1 MVRKVLEEIHVTQ
14 GRTPGSQKPGPRMPD
29 REAGPQPNLCGTA
42 GSGIVSESVENRPG
56 RHFRA
61 KRWRIEKIRSLLSL
75 QKNKKGRYTRWPRNN
90 QMCAV
95 MAITHA
101 HCSTVGEGPRAWPRP
116 LWLLLLWRLS
126 GESLPSPRS
135 HCTSGNLL
143 RDVGKGRG

>member
-14 GRTPGSQKPGPRMPD
+14 GRTPGSQKPGRRMQD

-42 GSGIVSESVENRPG
+42 GSRIVSDSVENRP
-56 RHFRA
+56 RRRFRA

-75 QKNKKGRYTRWPRNN
+75 QKNKKGRYTRWPRNK
-90 QMCAV
+90 QMCAA

-101 HCSTVGEGPRAWPRP
+101 HFSAVGERPRAWPRP
-116 LWLLLLWRLS
+116 LWLLLLRRLS

-135 HCTSGNLL
+135 HCPSGNLL
-143 RDVGKGRG
+143 RGVGRGRG